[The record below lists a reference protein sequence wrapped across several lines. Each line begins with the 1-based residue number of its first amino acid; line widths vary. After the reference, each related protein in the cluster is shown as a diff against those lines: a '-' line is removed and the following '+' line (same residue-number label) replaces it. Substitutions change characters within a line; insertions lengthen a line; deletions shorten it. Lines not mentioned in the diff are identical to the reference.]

1 MVSSVINNK
10 FDEWKLRDVKI
21 IRVLWTS
28 YHKPNLLLI
37 ALETMGLLVNHQ
49 LVPIAI
55 QPKSIS
61 LEQIYYKISQGIAV
75 TSPHSLL
82 FRHKKTKT

>member
-21 IRVLWTS
+21 IRLLWTS
-28 YHKPNLLLI
+28 YHKPNFLLI
-37 ALETMGLLVNHQ
+37 ARETMGLLVNHQ

-61 LEQIYYKISQGIAV
+61 LEQICYKISQGIAV
-75 TSPHSLL
+75 TSLHSLL
-82 FRHKKTKT
+82 FRRQKTKT

>member
-61 LEQIYYKISQGIAV
+61 LEQICYKISQGIAV

-82 FRHKKTKT
+82 FQHKKTKT